1 MTILTARVEAE
12 WGGNNRIVSPPSTLS
27 RSLSLFLSLAAHSD
41 PGWRW
46 PFPGASHEAGGA
58 AKLSDPASKRRAAF
72 SSGSISA
79 SPVVDPTLVFLSL
92 GLQPPQEDEEEA
104 RRRPGQSWSESESWS
119 FVHFSG
125 EEEPLHRLDFLLLLV
140 VLSFWSSALK
150 SLSWS
155 ERISVVREELLE
167 RSDQV

>member
-58 AKLSDPASKRRAAF
+58 AKLFDPASKRRAAF
-72 SSGSISA
+72 SSGSISV
-79 SPVVDPTLVFLSL
+79 SSVVDPTLVFLSL
-92 GLQPPQEDEEEA
+92 GLQSPQEDEEDAGVDPDRAEV
-104 RRRPGQSWSESESWS
+104 SLILDLLS
-119 FVHFSG
+119 SG

-150 SLSWS
+150 CLSWS
-155 ERISVVREELLE
+155 ERSF
-167 RSDQV
+167 